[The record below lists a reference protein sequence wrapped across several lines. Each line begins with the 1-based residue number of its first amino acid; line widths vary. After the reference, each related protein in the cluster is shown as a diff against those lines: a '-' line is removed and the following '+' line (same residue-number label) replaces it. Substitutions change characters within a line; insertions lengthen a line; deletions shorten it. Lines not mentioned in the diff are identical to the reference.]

1 MDKNQIAVS
10 IYNKIADI
18 YTKKYFDD
26 RVDIPYIDKFLSYLS
41 IGSRVLEVGCGPGQ
55 FVEYLIEKGYASER
69 IDLSEKMIEVAK
81 KRVPQG
87 FARVL
92 KPNGYLLI
100 IAQKGE
106 PDRIVDEPLKI
117 GEKMFINLFTKDRLT
132 KFLTD
137 AGFKIKDIKEAIS
150 SDPNQIGD
158 NVIYTIVQKTDKSRK
173 TILTKKRV
181 LIS

>member
-26 RVDIPYIDKFLSYLS
+26 RVDIPYIDKFLSYLC

-137 AGFKIKDIKEAIS
+137 TGYKIVHSKRTESLYPNLLS
-150 SDPNQIGD
+150 SK
-158 NVIYTIVQKTDKSRK
+158 VIYVIAQKQWK
-173 TILTKKRV
+173 
-181 LIS
+181 